1 MRKDIIRK
9 LSRFEDLTKRELQEA
24 LTDIVEGRS
33 SEGQIGAFIMGM
45 AMKGASVEEITAAA
59 EKFREW
65 ATPVGYP
72 KPEELVDTC
81 GTGGDKVD
89 TFNVSTMT
97 AFVVAAAGAKVAK
110 HGNRAVSSK
119 CGSADFLEAL
129 GANIELQPEA
139 VVRLIDEVG
148 IGFLFAP
155 IYHPAMKNVA
165 KVRRELG
172 VKSLFNLVGPLSNP
186 AGAKRQ
192 LVGVYSAELV
202 EPLAQVLK
210 NLGVIKGYVVHG
222 MEGLDEVSVTDETL
236 VAEISPEGV
245 EVYKVKPEDFGLK
258 RRSVEE
264 IAGGDCQ
271 TNVRIFE
278 EVLEGKN
285 EPAEDFLALN
295 AAFALAAAGKVE
307 NPKEGVELA
316 KETIRS
322 GKVKETVER
331 FVKLSN
337 LLGKG

>member
-9 LSRFEDLTKRELQEA
+9 LSRFENLTKYELQEA
-24 LTDIVEGRS
+24 LSDIVNGRS
-33 SEGQIGAFIMGM
+33 TEGQIGAFIMGM
-45 AMKGASVEEITAAA
+45 AMKGATVEEITAAA

-65 ATPVGYP
+65 ATRVSYP
-72 KPEELVDTC
+72 HPEELVDTC
-81 GTGGDKVD
+81 GTGGDRVD

-97 AFVVAAAGAKVAK
+97 AFVVAAAGGKVAK

-129 GANIELQPEA
+129 GANIELVPEQVA
-139 VVRLIDEVG
+139 RLIDEVG
-148 IGFLFAP
+148 IGFLYAP
-155 IYHPAMKNVA
+155 VYHPAMRNVA

-192 LVGVYSAELV
+192 LVGVYSADLV
-202 EPLAQVLK
+202 KPLAHVLK

-245 EVYKVKPEDFGLK
+245 NLYRVKPEDFGLP
-258 RRSVEE
+258 RRRLED
-264 IAGGDCQ
+264 IAGGDCA

-278 EVLEGKN
+278 EILEGKN
-285 EPAEDFLALN
+285 EVAEDFLVIN
-295 AAFALAAAGKVE
+295 SAFALAAAGLVGS
-307 NPKEGVELA
+307 PKEGVSLA
-316 KETIRS
+316 RETLRS
-322 GKVKETVER
+322 GKVAEKVKQFVEMSYK
-331 FVKLSN
+331 V
-337 LLGKG
+337 

>member
-24 LTDIVEGRS
+24 LSDIVEGRS
-33 SEGQIGAFIMGM
+33 TEGQIGAFIMGM
-45 AMKGASVEEITAAA
+45 AMKGASVEEITAAT

-65 ATPVGYP
+65 ATRVPYP

-97 AFVVAAAGAKVAK
+97 AFVVAAAGGKVAK

-129 GANIELQPEA
+129 GSNIELVPEQ
-139 VVRLIDEVG
+139 VVRLIEEVG

-155 IYHPAMKNVA
+155 IYHPAMKGVA

-186 AGAKRQ
+186 AGARRQ
-192 LVGVYSAELV
+192 LVGVYSADLV

-210 NLGVIKGYVVHG
+210 NLGLIKGYVVHG
-222 MEGLDEVSVTDETL
+222 MEGLDEVSITDESL

-245 EVYKVKPEDFGLK
+245 SVYKVKPEDFGLK
-258 RRSVEE
+258 RRSLEE
-264 IAGGDCQ
+264 IAGGDCNK
-271 TNVRIFE
+271 NVQIFE
-278 EVLEGKN
+278 EILEGTN
-285 EPAEDFLALN
+285 EAAEDFLVIN
-295 AAFALAAAGKVE
+295 SAFALAAAGLVE
-307 NPKEGVELA
+307 NPLEGVKLA
-316 KETIRS
+316 RETLRS
-322 GKVKETVER
+322 GKVAEKVKQFVEMSYK
-331 FVKLSN
+331 V
-337 LLGKG
+337 

>member
-9 LSRFEDLTKRELQEA
+9 LSRFENLTKYELQEA
-24 LTDIVEGRS
+24 LSDIVNGRS
-33 SEGQIGAFIMGM
+33 TEGQIGAFIMGM
-45 AMKGASVEEITAAA
+45 AMKGATVEEITAAA

-65 ATPVGYP
+65 ATQVPYP
-72 KPEELVDTC
+72 HPEELVDTC
-81 GTGGDKVD
+81 GTGGDRVD

-97 AFVVAAAGAKVAK
+97 AFVVAAAGGKVAK

-129 GANIELQPEA
+129 GANIELVPEQ

-148 IGFLFAP
+148 IGFLYAP
-155 IYHPAMKNVA
+155 VYHPAVRNVA

-192 LVGVYSAELV
+192 LVGVYSADLV
-202 EPLAQVLK
+202 EPLAHVLK

-245 EVYKVKPEDFGLK
+245 NLYRVKPEDFGLP
-258 RRSVEE
+258 RRRLED
-264 IAGGDCQ
+264 IAGGDCA
-271 TNVRIFE
+271 TNVKIFE
-278 EVLEGKN
+278 EILKGENGA
-285 EPAEDFLALN
+285 AEDFLVIN
-295 AAFALAAAGKVE
+295 SAFALAAAGLVGS
-307 NPKEGVELA
+307 PKEGVSLA
-316 KETIRS
+316 RETLRS
-322 GKVKETVER
+322 GKVAEKVKQFVEKSYK
-331 FVKLSN
+331 V
-337 LLGKG
+337 